1 MDAVVTGKSDPFF
14 EGFGDSVDVFP
25 IYDGDMIVGMKDANG
40 NLIEGRDPNATD
52 PEGNDDP
59 ILLRK
64 KLIEKE
70 KEKEE
75 EEEDT
80 TPNVFGG
87 GQTTT
92 TAPKSV
98 VVDSPF
104 TSNVGSYT
112 PVGYDGGDLNAL
124 IARLTGIASPKKAAQ
139 GGVIGY
145 QGGGRVMQ
153 ALDRFL
159 ATA

>member
-1 MDAVVTGKSDPFF
+1 MDFNAPDTGSNDN
-14 EGFGDSVDVFP
+14 EVE
-25 IYDGDMIVGMKDANG
+25 
-40 NLIEGRDPNATD
+40 LI
-52 PEGNDDP
+52 
-59 ILLRK
+59 LRR
-64 KLIEKE
+64 IAKE
-70 KEKEE
+70 KEEE